1 MRELTVEEAEAIMAK
16 HGIKVPYHVGVMMEL
31 PRACLMADK
40 IAQHAEF
47 FSFGTNDLTQTTL
60 GYSRDDAAK
69 FIKKYIERGVVCE
82 GAGRMVVGAA
92 MRDKAAKKMID
103 SASGS
108 VRT

>member
-1 MRELTVEEAEAIMAK
+1 MKLLRELSVEEAEAVMAK

-40 IAQHAEF
+40 IAQFAEF

-69 FIKKYIERGVVCE
+69 FIKKYIERG
-82 GAGRMVVGAA
+82 GP
-92 MRDKAAKKMID
+92 
-103 SASGS
+103 
-108 VRT
+108 